1 MTDLNNK
8 TNNYLRRLYEVNRNV
23 FFILGCPCAGKT
35 TVAKLL
41 AQRNNMY
48 CLNGDDRRFEY
59 YKHADKAKYKYMT
72 IDASSFWDWS
82 LSEMAAWEKGVVSEQ
97 TPMIMEDLNRLSEEH
112 DLVLFEGML
121 DINYLLS
128 VADRDRI
135 VYLTVDREMCEKDFF
150 GRGDHNGMLTAI
162 MNTEGIS
169 DEEKKRRIEIRR
181 EAAIT
186 AFYEDA
192 QSFGL
197 QSFSRKN
204 ISVPAEMA
212 NKIER
217 FFGLSDSA
225 ARDNRDLSD
234 PGSRGKSESVSEG

>member
-1 MTDLNNK
+1 M
-8 TNNYLRRLYEVNRNV
+8 NRNV

-41 AQRNNMY
+41 TQRNNMY
-48 CLNGDDRRFEY
+48 YFSGDDRRFEY
-59 YKHADKAKYKYMT
+59 YRYADKAKHKYMT
-72 IDASSFWDWS
+72 MDASSFWNWS
-82 LSEMAAWEKGVVSEQ
+82 LSEMVAWEKGVVSEQ
-97 TPMIMEDLNRLSEEH
+97 TPLIIEDLNRLSKEH

-121 DINYLLS
+121 DISYLLT

-135 VYLTVDREMCEKDFF
+135 VYLTVDRDTCEKDFF

-169 DEEKKRRIEIRR
+169 DEEKKRRVEIRR

-192 QSFGL
+192 QSFGI
-197 QSFSRKN
+197 QSFSRKEIN
-204 ISVPAEMA
+204 SPLEMV
-212 NKIER
+212 NTIEQ
-217 FFGLSDSA
+217 FFGIWKD
-225 ARDNRDLSD
+225 
-234 PGSRGKSESVSEG
+234 KK

>member
-1 MTDLNNK
+1 M
-8 TNNYLRRLYEVNRNV
+8 NRNV

-41 AQRNNMY
+41 TQRNNMY
-48 CLNGDDRRFEY
+48 YLSGDDRRFEY
-59 YKHADKAKYKYMT
+59 YKHADKAKHKYMT
-72 IDASSFWDWS
+72 MDASFFWDWS
-82 LSEMAAWEKGVVSEQ
+82 LSEMAAWERGVVSEQ
-97 TPMIMEDLNRLSEEH
+97 TPLIIEDLNRLSKEH

-121 DINYLLS
+121 DISYLLT

-135 VYLTVDREMCEKDFF
+135 VYLTVDRDTCEKDFF

-169 DEEKKRRIEIRR
+169 DEEKKRRVEIRR

-192 QSFGL
+192 QSFGI
-197 QSFSRKN
+197 QSFSRKEIN
-204 ISVPAEMA
+204 SPLEMV
-212 NKIER
+212 NTIEL
-217 FFGLSDSA
+217 FFGIWKD
-225 ARDNRDLSD
+225 
-234 PGSRGKSESVSEG
+234 KK

>member
-1 MTDLNNK
+1 M
-8 TNNYLRRLYEVNRNV
+8 NRNV

-41 AQRNNMY
+41 AQRNKMY
-48 CLNGDDRRFEY
+48 CLNGDEERFRY
-59 YKHADKAKYKYMT
+59 YKRADKAKHKYMT
-72 IDASSFWDWS
+72 MDASSFWNWS
-82 LSEMAAWEKGVVSEQ
+82 LREMVDWERGVISEQ
-97 TPMIMEDLNRLSEEH
+97 TPMIIEDLNRLSEEH
-112 DLVLFEGML
+112 ELVLFEGML

-135 VYLTVDREMCEKDFF
+135 VYLTVDRDICEKEFF
-150 GRGDHNGMLTAI
+150 GRGDHNKMLTAI

-169 DEEKKRRIEIRR
+169 DEEKKRRVDIRR

-197 QSFSRKN
+197 QTYSRKN
-204 ISVPAEMA
+204 ISSPLEMA
-212 NKIER
+212 NIIEQY
-217 FFGLSDSA
+217 F
-225 ARDNRDLSD
+225 NIT
-234 PGSRGKSESVSEG
+234 K